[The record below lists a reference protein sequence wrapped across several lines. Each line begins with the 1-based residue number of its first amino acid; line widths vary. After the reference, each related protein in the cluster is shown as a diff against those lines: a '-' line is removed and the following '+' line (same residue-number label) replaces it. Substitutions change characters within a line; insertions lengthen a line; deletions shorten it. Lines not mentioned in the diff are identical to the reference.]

1 MEYRCEAASVE
12 GFVQQLAAS
21 YLPNGYWFYVAGQV
35 PARKDPRAVD
45 EKLIARYGVGISKWE
60 RARQKRAGRASVQ
73 YLRYGRFFLLLATHG
88 QHPFFE
94 LESGAIRDA
103 RRVPI
108 RFHGY
113 SISYRGGHAHV
124 RIEQGE
130 YNRLKAYFLDVAVHR
145 WVEGLVGEFGRIPF
159 EPYAPIRRQL
169 LAIWRDVNDA
179 RKTARLSP
187 VPKTAVRLHRR
198 VVRTYPDREVAKAV

>member
-21 YLPNGYWFYVAGQV
+21 YLPNGYWFYVAGWV

-45 EKLIARYGVGISKWE
+45 AKLIARYGVGISKWE
-60 RARQKRAGRASVQ
+60 RARRKRAGSASVQ

-88 QHPFFE
+88 RHTFFE
-94 LESGAIRDA
+94 QEAAAIRDA

-113 SISYRGGHAHV
+113 SISHRGGHAHV
-124 RIEQGE
+124 RIEQRE
-130 YNRLKAYFLDVAVHR
+130 YNRLKAYFLELAVR
-145 WVEGLVGEFGRIPF
+145 RTVEGLIGEFGRILF

-169 LAIWRDVNDA
+169 LAIWRAVNEA
-179 RKTARLSP
+179 RRTSGLAP
-187 VPKTAVRLHRR
+187 VPKCAVRLRR
-198 VVRTYPDREVAKAV
+198 HVVPTYMAAESADAA